1 MTIQPLIKFRVLFS
15 CWSICQSHWWRFFNL
30 LGEPRVILVI
40 SSCFLWDVLLL
51 LLYAYASHRYL
62 LNIYLMPGIFL
73 DIDKTDYFLS
83 FKKLIELGDAD
94 YQIGLV
100 QQVLSALNGTGDL
113 RLTNPVRATWGMPQ
127 GDFQISMSIVCLSF
141 TLLLLP
147 ILGYIIFRILIVHH
161 QS

>member
-15 CWSICQSHWWRFFNL
+15 CWSICKSYWWRLFNL
-30 LGEPRVILVI
+30 LGDPKAVLVI
-40 SSCFLWDVLLL
+40 SSCFPWGILLL
-51 LLYAYASHRYL
+51 LLYAYASRRYL

-73 DIDKTDYFLS
+73 DIHKTDYFLS

-94 YQIGLV
+94 YRMGLA

-113 RLTNPVRATWGMPQ
+113 RLANPVRATWGMPQ
-127 GDFQISMSIVCLSF
+127 GDFHISMSILCLSS

>member
-1 MTIQPLIKFRVLFS
+1 
-15 CWSICQSHWWRFFNL
+15 
-30 LGEPRVILVI
+30 
-40 SSCFLWDVLLL
+40 
-51 LLYAYASHRYL
+51 
-62 LNIYLMPGIFL
+62 MPGIFL

-113 RLTNPVRATWGMPQ
+113 RLANPVRATWGMTQ

-141 TLLLLP
+141 ALLLLP
-147 ILGYIIFRILIVHH
+147 ILGYIIFRILIAHH